1 MTMSIND
8 TSDVLL
14 IETKAYFMK
23 MLIKN
28 FTASQSSKFD
38 SLHWVLILIV
48 FNWILFWF
56 WFWIWLCQ
64 KEEENGEVILN
75 IFWLH
80 LELLLDWE
88 TFGGWNSLGFGFD
101 QWELRILAA
110 DQS

>member
-38 SLHWVLILIV
+38 SLH
-48 FNWILFWF
+48 
-56 WFWIWLCQ
+56 
-64 KEEENGEVILN
+64 
-75 IFWLH
+75 
-80 LELLLDWE
+80 
-88 TFGGWNSLGFGFD
+88 
-101 QWELRILAA
+101 
-110 DQS
+110 